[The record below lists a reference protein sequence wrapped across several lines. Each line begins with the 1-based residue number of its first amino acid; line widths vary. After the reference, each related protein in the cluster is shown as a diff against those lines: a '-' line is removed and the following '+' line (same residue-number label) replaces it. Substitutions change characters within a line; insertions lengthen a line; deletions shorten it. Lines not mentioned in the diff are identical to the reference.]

1 MFFTR
6 QAFSISIPLITPWD
20 PILDPCGKRVIL
32 TSIREIQ
39 IKIMYVFY
47 PSNIFHFRS
56 FGCFLGCHSG
66 SLLQKYDPDKCEQ
79 NSNKSRLCFLAI
91 RHCPRSLLWLSLGV
105 PSWILAAKV

>member
-39 IKIMYVFY
+39 IQNHV
-47 PSNIFHFRS
+47 
-56 FGCFLGCHSG
+56 CFLPIEHFPFS
-66 SLLQKYDPDKCEQ
+66 
-79 NSNKSRLCFLAI
+79 F
-91 RHCPRSLLWLSLGV
+91 LWLFFGV
-105 PSWILAAKV
+105 PFWILVAKV